1 MSKKNILNEKM
12 EAVKTWWD
20 SDTTKAIST
29 IIAVL
34 LIPGAVLAWNY
45 ASGRNVKVE
54 DSILEG
60 DSTIEEPSMMTEDDS
75 VTTTDETA
83 TNVEEE
89 SVMEEE
95 NTPVIAEETTMEE
108 EKTDLQIGGISEVT
122 KLPNTASS
130 FE

>member
-1 MSKKNILNEKM
+1 MAKKNIISEKM
-12 EAVKTWWD
+12 EAVKKWWD

-60 DSTIEEPSMMTEDDS
+60 DSTSVEP
-75 VTTTDETA
+75 
-83 TNVEEE
+83 NVEESQPTE
-89 SVMEEE
+89 EAVIEE
-95 NTPVIAEETTMEE
+95 NATTE
-108 EKTDLQIGGISEVT
+108 EKTDL
-122 KLPNTASS
+122 
-130 FE
+130 

>member
-1 MSKKNILNEKM
+1 MAKKNIISEKM
-12 EAVKTWWD
+12 EAVKKWWD

-60 DSTIEEPSMMTEDDS
+60 DSTSVEP
-75 VTTTDETA
+75 
-83 TNVEEE
+83 NVEESQPTE
-89 SVMEEE
+89 EAVIEE
-95 NTPVIAEETTMEE
+95 NATTSYFRVRDYRYGLSTRMEVGIDY
-108 EKTDLQIGGISEVT
+108 TAGGGGAVVRDIIGGFGFIPFT
-122 KLPNTASS
+122 R
-130 FE
+130 

>member
-1 MSKKNILNEKM
+1 MAKKNIISEKM
-12 EAVKTWWD
+12 EAVKKWWD

-60 DSTIEEPSMMTEDDS
+60 DSTSVEP
-75 VTTTDETA
+75 
-83 TNVEEE
+83 NVEE
-89 SVMEEE
+89 SQP
-95 NTPVIAEETTMEE
+95 TE
-108 EKTDLQIGGISEVT
+108 EKTDLEIGGINEVT
-122 KLPNTASS
+122 TLPSTSSS